1 MSTEHL
7 HETIIILDFGS
18 QYSQLIARKIR
29 ETNVFSE
36 ILPFNVSLDIL
47 KNEKVKGV
55 ILSGGPSSIYEKN
68 APKIS
73 KDILDMDIPIL
84 GICYGLQ
91 LLVHLNNGKVNPA
104 DKKEYGQAQLQIN
117 SKSQIF
123 EGIPDNSIVWMSHG
137 DKVDEIPIEFETI
150 AQTSNSPFAA
160 VHHKTKSIW
169 GIQFHPEVTHTTHGK
184 KILENFCFNI
194 CQCKGD
200 WSSLSFIDESI
211 KSIKQSIGNE
221 KVICGLSGGV
231 DSSVTAVLLHKAIGA
246 QLHCI
251 FVDTGLLRLN
261 EAELVEKVFKK
272 YFHISL
278 TVVDKSKL
286 FLDKL
291 KNITDPEKKR
301 KIIGNLFIEV
311 FEEESKKLGD
321 FKYLAQGTLYPDV
334 IESISFKGP
343 SATIKSHHN
352 VGGLPEKMNFE
363 LLEPLR
369 ELFKDEVRNVG
380 REIDMPEEII
390 ERHPFPGP
398 GLAVRILG
406 NITDER
412 IEVLQKADDIYI
424 SELRKNNQY
433 DKIWQAFAV
442 LLPVQTV
449 GVMGDERTY
458 ENALVLRAVTST
470 DGMTANWYPMPY
482 DLLGHISNRIMN
494 EVNGINRV
502 VYDTSSKPPATIEWE

>member
-1 MSTEHL
+1 MSVNYS
-7 HETIIILDFGS
+7 HETIIVLDFGS

-29 ETNVFSE
+29 ELKVFSE
-36 ILPFNVSLDIL
+36 IHPFNVSLDIL
-47 KNEKVKGV
+47 KHEKVKGI
-55 ILSGGPSSIYEKN
+55 ILSGGPSSIYEEN
-68 APKIS
+68 APMIS
-73 KDILDMDIPIL
+73 KNILDMNVPIL

-91 LLVHLNNGKVNPA
+91 LLMHLNNGKVNPA
-104 DKKEYGQAQLQIN
+104 EKKEYGHAQLQIN
-117 SKSQIF
+117 SQSKIF
-123 EGIPDNSIVWMSHG
+123 EGIPDNSTVWMSHG
-137 DKVDEIPIEFETI
+137 DKVDEIPVEFEPI
-150 AQTSNSPFAA
+150 AKTNNSPFAA
-160 VHHKTKSIW
+160 VHHKSKPIW
-169 GIQFHPEVTHTTHGK
+169 GIQFHPEVSHTVYGK

-194 CQCKGD
+194 CSCFGD

-211 KSIKQSIGNE
+211 KSIKKTVGNE

-231 DSSVTAVLLHKAIGA
+231 DSSVTAVLLHKAIGT

-251 FVDTGLLRLN
+251 FVDTGLLRIN
-261 EAELVEKVFKK
+261 EAYLVEKVFKK

-278 TVVDKSKL
+278 TIVNKSELFLSKL
-286 FLDKL
+286 R
-291 KNITDPEKKR
+291 NIIDPEIKR

-311 FEEESKKLGD
+311 FEEEAKKLGE

-334 IESISFKGP
+334 IESVSFKGP

-352 VGGLPEKMNFE
+352 VGGLPEKMEFE

-369 ELFKDEVRNVG
+369 ELFKDEVRNIG
-380 REIDMPEEII
+380 RKLNMPEEII

-406 NITDER
+406 DITEER
-412 IEVLQKADDIYI
+412 VEVLQKADDIYI
-424 SELRKNNQY
+424 SELKKNNQY
-433 DKIWQAFAV
+433 DKIWQAFTV

-470 DGMTANWYPMPY
+470 DGMTANWYQMPY
-482 DLLGHISNRIMN
+482 DLLGHISNRIIN
-494 EVNGINRV
+494 EVDGINRV
-502 VYDTSSKPPATIEWE
+502 VYDISSKPPATIEWE

>member
-1 MSTEHL
+1 MSNDHL
-7 HETIIILDFGS
+7 HETVIILDFGS
-18 QYSQLIARKIR
+18 QYTQLIARKIR
-29 ETNVFSE
+29 ELNVFSE
-36 ILPFNVSLDIL
+36 IHPYNVSLDIL
-47 KNEKVKGV
+47 KSNKVKGV
-55 ILSGGPSSIYEKN
+55 IFSGGPSSIYEKN

-73 KDILDMDIPIL
+73 DEILNMEIPIL

-91 LLVHLNNGKVNPA
+91 LLMHLNKGKVNTA
-104 DKKEYGQAQLQIN
+104 EKKEYGQAQLKIISQ
-117 SKSQIF
+117 SKIF
-123 EGIPDNSIVWMSHG
+123 DDIPDNSIVWMSHG
-137 DKVDEIPIEFETI
+137 DKVDEMPFEFEAI
-150 AQTSNSPFAA
+150 AQSNNSPFAA
-160 VHHKTKSIW
+160 VHHKTKPIW
-169 GIQFHPEVTHTTHGK
+169 GIQFHPEVTHTVHGK
-184 KILENFCFNI
+184 KLLENFCFKI
-194 CQCKGD
+194 CQCKGN

-211 KSIKQSIGNE
+211 KSIRQTVGKE

-231 DSSVTAVLLHKAIGA
+231 DSSVTAILLNKAIGA

-251 FVDTGLLRLN
+251 FVDTGLLRLD
-261 EAELVEKVFKK
+261 EAELVEKIFKK
-272 YFHISL
+272 FFHISL
-278 TVVDKSKL
+278 TIVNKSKL

-291 KNITDPEKKR
+291 NNVNDPEKKR

-321 FKYLAQGTLYPDV
+321 FKFLAQGTLYPDV
-334 IESISFKGP
+334 IESVSFKGP

-363 LLEPLR
+363 LIEPLR

-380 REIDMPEEII
+380 REMDMPEGII
-390 ERHPFPGP
+390 GRHPFPGP

-406 NITDER
+406 DITEKR
-412 IEVLQKADDIYI
+412 IEILQKADDIYI
-424 SELRKNNQY
+424 SELKKNNQY
-433 DKIWQAFAV
+433 NEIWQAFAV

-494 EVNGINRV
+494 EVSGINRV

>member
-1 MSTEHL
+1 MSSEHL

-29 ETNVFSE
+29 EIKVFSE
-36 ILPFNVSLDIL
+36 IHPFNVSLDIL
-47 KNEKVKGV
+47 KNEKIKGV
-55 ILSGGPSSIYEKN
+55 ILSGGPFSIYEKN

-91 LLVHLNNGKVNPA
+91 LLMHLNNGKVNPA
-104 DKKEYGQAQLQIN
+104 DKKEYGRAQLQIN
-117 SKSQIF
+117 SQSKIF
-123 EGIPDNSIVWMSHG
+123 EGIPDNSTVWMSHG
-137 DKVDEIPIEFETI
+137 DKVDGIPAEFQTI

-160 VHHKTKSIW
+160 VHHKTKPIW
-169 GIQFHPEVTHTTHGK
+169 GIQFHPEVTHTIHGK
-184 KILENFCFNI
+184 KMLENFCFNI

-211 KSIKQSIGNE
+211 KSIKQTVGNQ

-251 FVDTGLLRLN
+251 FVDTGLLRLK
-261 EAELVEKVFKK
+261 EAELVEKIFKK

-278 TVVDKSKL
+278 TIVNKSEL
-286 FLDKL
+286 FLNKL
-291 KNITDPEKKR
+291 MNINDPEKKR
-301 KIIGNLFIEV
+301 KIIGNLFIKI
-311 FEEESKKLGD
+311 FEEESKKLGN

-380 REIDMPEEII
+380 REMDMPEDII
-390 ERHPFPGP
+390 GRHPFPGP

-406 NITDER
+406 NITEDR
-412 IEVLQKADDIYI
+412 VEVLQKADDIYI
-424 SELRKNNQY
+424 SELKKNNQY
-433 DKIWQAFAV
+433 DKIWQAFAI

-482 DLLGHISNRIMN
+482 DLLGHISNRIIN
-494 EVNGINRV
+494 EVTGINRV

>member
-1 MSTEHL
+1 MSNDHL
-7 HETIIILDFGS
+7 HETVIILDFGS
-18 QYSQLIARKIR
+18 QYTQLIARKIR
-29 ETNVFSE
+29 ELNVFSE
-36 ILPFNVSLDIL
+36 IHPYNVSLDIL
-47 KNEKVKGV
+47 KSNKVKGV
-55 ILSGGPSSIYEKN
+55 IFSGGPSSIYEKN

-73 KDILDMDIPIL
+73 DEILNMEIPIL

-91 LLVHLNNGKVNPA
+91 LLMHLNKGKVNA
-104 DKKEYGQAQLQIN
+104 AEKKEYGQAQLKIISQ
-117 SKSQIF
+117 SKIF
-123 EGIPDNSIVWMSHG
+123 DDIPDNSTVWMSHG
-137 DKVDEIPIEFETI
+137 DKVDEMPVEFETI
-150 AQTSNSPFAA
+150 AQSNNSPFAA
-160 VHHKTKSIW
+160 VHHKTKPIW
-169 GIQFHPEVTHTTHGK
+169 GIQFHPEVTHTVHGK
-184 KILENFCFNI
+184 KLLENFCFKI
-194 CQCKGD
+194 CQCKGN
-200 WSSLSFIDESI
+200 WSSHSFIDESI
-211 KSIKQSIGNE
+211 KSIRQTVGKE

-231 DSSVTAVLLHKAIGA
+231 DSSVTAILLNKAIGA

-261 EAELVEKVFKK
+261 EAELVEKIFKK
-272 YFHISL
+272 FFHISL
-278 TVVDKSKL
+278 TIVNKSKL

-291 KNITDPEKKR
+291 NNVNDPEKKR

-321 FKYLAQGTLYPDV
+321 FKFLAQGTLYPDV
-334 IESISFKGP
+334 IESVSFKGP

-363 LLEPLR
+363 LIEPLR

-380 REIDMPEEII
+380 REMDMPEGII
-390 ERHPFPGP
+390 GRHPFPGP

-406 NITDER
+406 HITEER
-412 IEVLQKADDIYI
+412 IKILQKADDIYI
-424 SELRKNNQY
+424 SELKKNNQY
-433 DKIWQAFAV
+433 NEIWQAFAV

-494 EVNGINRV
+494 EVEGINRV
-502 VYDTSSKPPATIEWE
+502 VYDTSSKPPSTIEWE

>member
-1 MSTEHL
+1 MSIEHL

-18 QYSQLIARKIR
+18 QYTQLIARKIR
-29 ETNVFSE
+29 ELNVFSE
-36 ILPFNVSLDIL
+36 IHPFNVSLDIL

-55 ILSGGPSSIYEKN
+55 ILSGGPSSIYEEN
-68 APKIS
+68 SPKIS
-73 KDILDMDIPIL
+73 NEILKIDIPIL

-91 LLVHLNNGKVNPA
+91 LLIHLNNGIVNPA
-104 DKKEYGQAQLQIN
+104 EKKEYGQAKLQIN
-117 SKSQIF
+117 ENSKIF
-123 EGIPDNSIVWMSHG
+123 EDIPDNSTVWMSHG
-137 DKVDEIPIEFETI
+137 DKVDKIPTEFESI
-150 AQTSNSPFAA
+150 AHTNNSPFAA
-160 VHHKTKSIW
+160 VQSKTKPIW
-169 GIQFHPEVTHTTHGK
+169 GIQFHPEVTHTIHGK
-184 KILENFCFNI
+184 KLLKNFCFKI

-200 WSSLSFIDESI
+200 WSSMSFIDGSI
-211 KSIKQSIGNE
+211 KAIQQNVGKE

-231 DSSVTAVLLHKAIGA
+231 DSSVTAVLLNKAIGA

-261 EAELVEKVFKK
+261 EAELVEKIFNK
-272 YFHISL
+272 YFHISFPI
-278 TVVDKSKL
+278 VNKSDL
-286 FLDKL
+286 FLHKL
-291 KNITDPEKKR
+291 TNVNDPEKKR
-301 KIIGNLFIEV
+301 KLIGNLFIEI

-352 VGGLPEKMNFE
+352 VGGLPEKMDFK
-363 LLEPLR
+363 LIEPLR

-380 REIDMPEEII
+380 RKMNMPEDII
-390 ERHPFPGP
+390 GRHPFPGP

-406 NITDER
+406 NITEER
-412 IEVLQKADDIYI
+412 IKILQKADDIYI
-424 SELRKNNQY
+424 SELKKNNQY

-482 DLLGHISNRIMN
+482 QVLGHISNRIMN
-494 EVNGINRV
+494 EVSGINRV

>member
-1 MSTEHL
+1 MSKTTM
-7 HETIIILDFGS
+7 HESIIILDFGS

-29 ETNVFSE
+29 EINVFSE
-36 ILPFNVSLDIL
+36 IHPYNVSLDIL
-47 KNEKVKGV
+47 KNSKIKGV
-55 ILSGGPSSIYEKN
+55 ILSGGPASIYEKY

-73 KDILDMDIPIL
+73 KDILNLDIPVL

-91 LLVHLNNGKVNPA
+91 LLIDLSNGKVNPSE
-104 DKKEYGQAQLQIN
+104 KKEYGRAELQIN
-117 SKSQIF
+117 SKSKIF
-123 EGIPDNSIVWMSHG
+123 TNVPDNSIVWMSHG
-137 DKVDEIPIEFETI
+137 DKVDEIPKDFEAI
-150 AQTSNSPFAA
+150 AQTNNSLYAA
-160 VHHKTKSIW
+160 VQHKDKPIW
-169 GIQFHPEVTHTTHGK
+169 GIQFHPEVTHTVFGK
-184 KILENFCFNI
+184 KILQNFCYHI
-194 CQCKGD
+194 CRCSGD
-200 WSSLSFIDESI
+200 WSSHSFIDESI
-211 KSIKQSIGNE
+211 KSIRKIVGKE

-231 DSSVTAVLLHKAIGA
+231 DSSVTAVLLQKAIGS

-251 FVDTGLLRLN
+251 FVDTGLLRIN
-261 EAELVEKVFKK
+261 EAKLVEKVFKK
-272 YFHISL
+272 YYHISL
-278 TVVDKSKL
+278 TIVNKPEL
-286 FLDKL
+286 FLNKL
-291 KNITDPEKKR
+291 KNIIEPEEKR

-311 FEEESKKLGD
+311 FEEEAKKLGN

-334 IESISFKGP
+334 IESVSFKGP

-380 REIDMPEEII
+380 REMNMPEEII
-390 ERHPFPGP
+390 GRHPFPGP

-406 NITDER
+406 DITEKR
-412 IEVLQKADDIYI
+412 VAILQKADAIYI
-424 SELRKNNQY
+424 SELKENNQY

-458 ENALVLRAVTST
+458 ENAMVLRAVTST

-482 DLLGHISNRIMN
+482 ELLGHISNRIMN
-494 EVNGINRV
+494 EVDGINRV

>member
-1 MSTEHL
+1 MSNDHL
-7 HETIIILDFGS
+7 HEMIIILDFGS

-29 ETNVFSE
+29 EINVFSE
-36 ILPFNVSLDIL
+36 IHPFNISLDIL
-47 KNEKVKGV
+47 KKEKIKGV
-55 ILSGGPSSIYEKN
+55 ILSGGPSSIYEEN

-73 KDILDMDIPIL
+73 KDILDMEVPIL

-91 LLVHLNNGKVNPA
+91 LLMHLNNGKVNPA

-117 SKSQIF
+117 SRSKIF
-123 EGIPDNSIVWMSHG
+123 EGIPDNSTVWMSHG
-137 DKVDEIPIEFETI
+137 DKVDEIPAEFETI
-150 AQTSNSPFAA
+150 AHTINSPFAA
-160 VHHKTKSIW
+160 VHHKTKPIW
-169 GIQFHPEVTHTTHGK
+169 GIQFHPEVTHTIHGK

-211 KSIKQSIGNE
+211 KSIKQTVGNQ

-261 EAELVEKVFKK
+261 ETELVEKVFKK

-278 TVVDKSKL
+278 TVVNKSEL
-286 FLDKL
+286 FLNKL
-291 KNITDPEKKR
+291 KNINDPEKKR
-301 KIIGNLFIEV
+301 KIIGNLFIKV
-311 FEEESKKLGD
+311 FEEESKKLGEY
-321 FKYLAQGTLYPDV
+321 KYLAQGTLYPDV

-343 SATIKSHHN
+343 SAMIKSHHN

-380 REIDMPEEII
+380 REMNMPEDII
-390 ERHPFPGP
+390 GRHPFPGP

-406 NITDER
+406 DITEEK
-412 IEVLQKADDIYI
+412 IEILQKADDIYI
-424 SELRKNNQY
+424 SELKKNNQY

-482 DLLGHISNRIMN
+482 NLLGHISNRIMN
-494 EVNGINRV
+494 EVAGINRV

>member
-1 MSTEHL
+1 MSGDYL

-29 ETNVFSE
+29 ELKVFSE
-36 ILPFNVSLDIL
+36 IQSFNISPDIL

-55 ILSGGPSSIYEKN
+55 ILSGGPSSIYEEN

-73 KDILDMDIPIL
+73 KDILNMNVPIL

-91 LLVHLNNGKVNPA
+91 LLIHLNNGKVNA
-104 DKKEYGQAQLQIN
+104 AEKKEYGQAQLKIN
-117 SKSQIF
+117 SHSIIF
-123 EGIPDNSIVWMSHG
+123 EDIPDNSTVWMSHS
-137 DKVDEIPIEFETI
+137 DKVDEIPVDFETI
-150 AQTSNSPFAA
+150 AQTNNSPFAA
-160 VHHKTKSIW
+160 VHHKTKPIW
-169 GIQFHPEVTHTTHGK
+169 GIQFHPEVSHTAHGK
-184 KILENFCFNI
+184 KILENFCFKI
-194 CQCKGD
+194 CNCKGD
-200 WSSLSFIDESI
+200 WSPLSFIDESI
-211 KSIKQSIGNE
+211 KSIKKTVGSE

-231 DSSVTAVLLHKAIGA
+231 DSSVTAILLHKAIGT

-261 EAELVEKVFKK
+261 EASLVEKVFKK

-278 TVVDKSKL
+278 TIVNKSEL
-286 FLDKL
+286 FLTKL
-291 KNITDPEKKR
+291 KNIHDPEKKR

-311 FEEESKKLGD
+311 FEEESKKLGE

-334 IESISFKGP
+334 IESVSFKGP

-380 REIDMPEEII
+380 RELEMPEEII
-390 ERHPFPGP
+390 GRHPFPGP

-406 NITDER
+406 DITENR
-412 IEVLQKADDIYI
+412 VKILQKADDIYI
-424 SELRKNNQY
+424 SELIKNNQY
-433 DKIWQAFAV
+433 NKIWQAFSV

-470 DGMTANWYPMPY
+470 DGMTADWYPMPY
-482 DLLGHISNRIMN
+482 DLLGHISNRIIN
-494 EVNGINRV
+494 EVDGINRV

>member
-1 MSTEHL
+1 MNLEHS

-18 QYSQLIARKIR
+18 QYTQLIARKIR
-29 ETNVFSE
+29 ELNVFSE
-36 ILPFNVSLDIL
+36 IHPYNISLDIL
-47 KNEKVKGV
+47 KNKNIKGV
-55 ILSGGPSSIYEKN
+55 VLSGGPSSIYDKN
-68 APKIS
+68 SPKIS
-73 KDILDMDIPIL
+73 EKIFGMKIPIL

-91 LLVHLNNGKVNPA
+91 LLIHLNKGKVNAA

-117 SKSQIF
+117 SQSKIF
-123 EGIPDNSIVWMSHG
+123 DDIPNNSTVWMSHG
-137 DKVDEIPIEFETI
+137 DKVDELPAEFESI
-150 AQTSNSPFAA
+150 AHTGNSPFAA
-160 VHHKTKSIW
+160 VQHKSKPIW
-169 GIQFHPEVTHTTHGK
+169 GIQFHPEVSHTIYGK

-194 CQCKGD
+194 CNCQGD
-200 WSSLSFIDESI
+200 WSSKSFIDESI
-211 KSIKQSIGNE
+211 KSIRQTVGKD

-231 DSSVTAVLLHKAIGA
+231 DSSVTAVLLHEAIGA

-251 FVDTGLLRLN
+251 FVDTGLLRIN
-261 EAELVEKVFKK
+261 EAALIEKVFKK

-278 TVVDKSKL
+278 TIVNKSEL
-286 FLDKL
+286 FLNKL
-291 KNITDPEKKR
+291 KGVIDPEKKR
-301 KIIGNLFIEV
+301 KIIGSLFINV

-334 IESISFKGP
+334 IESVSFKGP

-352 VGGLPEKMNFE
+352 VGGLPDKMDFK

-369 ELFKDEVRNVG
+369 ELFKDEVRNIG
-380 REIDMPEEII
+380 RQLDIPEELIG
-390 ERHPFPGP
+390 RHPFPGP

-406 NITDER
+406 DITEDRVE
-412 IEVLQKADDIYI
+412 ILQKADYIYI
-424 SELRKNNQY
+424 SELKKNNQY

-458 ENALVLRAVTST
+458 ENALVLRAVTSA

-482 DLLGHISNRIMN
+482 DLLGHISNRIIN
-494 EVNGINRV
+494 EVDGINRV

>member
-1 MSTEHL
+1 MSIEHS

-18 QYSQLIARKIR
+18 QYTQLIARKIR
-29 ETNVFSE
+29 ELNIFSE
-36 ILPFNVSLDIL
+36 IHPYNVPLDIL
-47 KNEKVKGV
+47 KSGKVKGF
-55 ILSGGPSSIYEKN
+55 ILSGGPSSIYEEN

-73 KDILDMDIPIL
+73 SEVLDMDIPIL

-91 LLVHLNNGKVNPA
+91 LLMHLNKGRVNPA
-104 DKKEYGQAQLQIN
+104 EKKEYGEAQLQIN
-117 SKSQIF
+117 SSSKIF
-123 EGIPDNSIVWMSHG
+123 EGIPDNSTVWMSHG
-137 DKVDEIPIEFETI
+137 DKVDEIPPEFETI
-150 AQTSNSPFAA
+150 AHTYNSPYAA
-160 VHHKTKSIW
+160 VHHKTKPIW
-169 GIQFHPEVTHTTHGK
+169 GIQFHPEVTHTNQGK

-211 KSIKQSIGNE
+211 KSIKQTVGEEN
-221 KVICGLSGGV
+221 VICGLSGGV

-278 TVVDKSKL
+278 TVVNKSDL
-286 FLDKL
+286 FLTKL
-291 KNITDPEKKR
+291 KNVNDPEKKR

-334 IESISFKGP
+334 IESVSFKGP

-352 VGGLPEKMNFE
+352 VGGLPDKMEFE

-380 REIDMPEEII
+380 RKMEIPEELIG
-390 ERHPFPGP
+390 RHPFPGP

-406 NITDER
+406 AITDVR
-412 IEVLQKADDIYI
+412 IRILQKADDIYI
-424 SELRKNNQY
+424 SELKKNNQY

-482 DLLGHISNRIMN
+482 DILGHISNRIMN

>member
-1 MSTEHL
+1 MSIDHL

-18 QYSQLIARKIR
+18 QYTQLIARKIR
-29 ETNVFSE
+29 ELNVFSE
-36 ILPFNVSLDIL
+36 IHPFNVSLDIL
-47 KNEKVKGV
+47 KSDKVKGV
-55 ILSGGPSSIYEKN
+55 IFSGGPSSIYEEN

-73 KDILDMDIPIL
+73 KNILNVDIPIL

-91 LLVHLNNGKVNPA
+91 LLIHLNNGKVNA
-104 DKKEYGQAQLQIN
+104 AEKKEYGQAQLQIN
-117 SKSQIF
+117 SQSKIF
-123 EGIPDNSIVWMSHG
+123 KDIPDNSTVWMSHG
-137 DKVDEIPIEFETI
+137 DKVDEIPAEFETI
-150 AQTSNSPFAA
+150 AKTNNSPYAA
-160 VHHKTKSIW
+160 VQHKTKPIW
-169 GIQFHPEVTHTTHGK
+169 GIQFHPEVTHTNHGK
-184 KILENFCFNI
+184 KLLENFCFKI
-194 CQCKGD
+194 CKCKGD

-211 KSIKQSIGNE
+211 KSMRQTIGKE

-231 DSSVTAVLLHKAIGA
+231 DSSVTAVLLNKAIGA

-261 EAELVEKVFKK
+261 EAELVEQVFKK
-272 YFHISL
+272 HFNISMTL
-278 TVVDKSKL
+278 VNKSEL
-286 FLDKL
+286 FLNKL
-291 KNITDPEKKR
+291 KNVIDPEKKR

-311 FEEESKKLGD
+311 FENESKKIGD

-334 IESISFKGP
+334 IESVSFKGP

-352 VGGLPEKMNFE
+352 VGGLPEKMAFE
-363 LLEPLR
+363 LIEPLR

-380 REIDMPEEII
+380 REMDMPEDII
-390 ERHPFPGP
+390 ARHPFPGP

-406 NITDER
+406 DITEKR
-412 IEVLQKADDIYI
+412 IRILQKADDIYI
-424 SELRKNNQY
+424 SELKKNDQY
-433 DKIWQAFAV
+433 NEIWQAFAV

-494 EVNGINRV
+494 EVDGINRV